1 MFKAF
6 KYSIL
11 AGVALALVGCGTKIE
26 VLPTIE
32 ETSKDQHIIYAKFD
46 SNKTYMKKYLPS
58 NVVIKDDAP
67 ISVEY
72 SFANNATKSSVND
85 TNWAKLGDVFI
96 GPLGFLI
103 GGSVT
108 AGQKSLYLGA
118 QLKFFNQTNEIVFA
132 SLCKIAKSE
141 SGFSSSNLTELRG
154 QCIPKIQQN
163 LKDQINLKFNKG
175 DFNVFK

>member
-1 MFKAF
+1 MFKVF
-6 KYSIL
+6 KYSIF
-11 AGVALALVGCGTKIE
+11 AGVFLTLAGCGTKIE
-26 VLPTIE
+26 ILPEIVE
-32 ETSKDQHIIYAKFD
+32 SSKNQHIIYAKFD

-58 NVVIKDDAP
+58 NVIIKDDAP

-72 SFANNATKSSVND
+72 SFVNNTTKSSIND
-85 TNWAKLGDVFI
+85 TNWAQFGNTFI

-118 QLKFFNQTNEIVFA
+118 QLKFYNKANEIILA

-141 SGFSSSNLTELRG
+141 SGFSSSNLTELRE
-154 QCIPKIQQN
+154 QCIPRIQQN
-163 LKDQINLKFNKG
+163 LNDQINLKFSKG
-175 DFNVFK
+175 DFDVFK